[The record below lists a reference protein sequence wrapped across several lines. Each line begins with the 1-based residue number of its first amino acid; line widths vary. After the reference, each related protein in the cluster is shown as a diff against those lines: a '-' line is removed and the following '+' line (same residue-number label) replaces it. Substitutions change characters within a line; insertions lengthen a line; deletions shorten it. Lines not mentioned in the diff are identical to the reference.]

1 MPLVRLILDFILTYG
16 MESIIVYTALLLK
29 KRVIVYCPEN
39 QLPQLMSIVRY
50 GIHFNVN
57 FCHLFIP
64 QFIHHFLSIYFYH
77 PSIYS
82 SIGSSIH
89 WSMYLLIDSSIHW
102 YIDSSIDWSIHPWSI
117 HRHPLVNPSIQPS
130 QSKHCSKC
138 EWSFFNLIPPSL
150 LFRSLPALVWHRQN
164 WDIAFPVVEIE
175 DSEVDVLKE
184 TTSYVAGV
192 TDASVEGR

>member
-50 GIHFNVN
+50 GYSFQCQLLSFIYPSIHTPFLKYL
-57 FCHLFIP
+57 FLSSIHLFINW
-64 QFIHHFLSIYFYH
+64 FIHPLIHVSVDWFIHPLIHWFIHWLIH
-77 PSIYS
+77 PS
-82 SIGSSIH
+82 
-89 WSMYLLIDSSIHW
+89 M
-102 YIDSSIDWSIHPWSI
+102 I

-164 WDIAFPVVEIE
+164 WNIAFPVVEIE

>member
-50 GIHFNVN
+50 GIYFNVN
-57 FCHLFIP
+57 FCHSFIP
-64 QFIHHFLSIYFYH
+64 QFIHHLLCIYFYH

-89 WSMYLLIDSSIHW
+89 WSMYLLIDWSIHW
-102 YIDSSIDWSIHPWSI
+102 YIDSSILWSIHPLI
-117 HRHPLVNPSIQPS
+117 NPSIQPS

-138 EWSFFNLIPPSL
+138 EWSLSIWF
-150 LFRSLPALVWHRQN
+150 LPLSFLGPFQ
-164 WDIAFPVVEIE
+164 P
-175 DSEVDVLKE
+175 
-184 TTSYVAGV
+184 
-192 TDASVEGR
+192 